1 MRKPLAITAA
11 ALVLLGSTQLPA
23 QAAAGPEAPTDL
35 QLSWV
40 APGNQQV
47 KMTWADGGEA
57 NIVRVEYQDGHQVT
71 RFTSKPGTPNE
82 WTRVGHALVW
92 TDRVARISVV
102 SIDESGAESAPVVSP
117 WFDSIGAPLPTFTS
131 AVPLPDGSLKLN
143 WSLAPVPVDT
153 TPGDP
158 LDLPSTNEVV
168 KLAVATTPNAPG
180 KSFTLPAGSTT
191 FTIPTHPRP
200 YPVAMLTT
208 NEWVIRGG
216 TTGSSSVVF
225 NETTVGLSVP
235 ATNVYSQSLPF
246 SIVAGTRM
254 CANAQYNC
262 PDRTNPFVANPGI
275 RTLLQARPDAARP
288 WKTIGTYTNQQL
300 RFTANVRLYGGQ
312 QYRLYIPTWSHLNG
326 RELTVAP
333 AASTSA
339 RYSATQAKFAVAGFN
354 TSTATVGQIVKTTVD
369 VLPAGT
375 VKADLQW
382 YDGKVWRHATY
393 ISLTKGKGT
402 FSFKAAGRGT
412 SRYWRVV
419 VPKMTMN
426 GLPIVAT
433 PSKAFKLTVR

>member
-1 MRKPLAITAA
+1 MRKPLAVAAA
-11 ALVLLGSTQLPA
+11 ALMLLGSIQLPA
-23 QAAAGPEAPTDL
+23 QAAGPEAPTDL
-35 QLSWV
+35 QISWV
-40 APGNQQV
+40 SPANKLV

-82 WTRVGHALVW
+82 WTRAGEALVAV
-92 TDRVARISVV
+92 DRVARISVV
-102 SIDESGAESAPVVSP
+102 SIDAAGAESAPVVSP

-131 AVPLPDGSLKLN
+131 AVPLADSSLKLN

-158 LDLPSTNEVV
+158 LDLPSTGEVV

-180 KSFTLPAGSTT
+180 KSFTLPAGTT
-191 FTIPTHPRP
+191 TLTIPPHPRP
-200 YPVAMLTT
+200 YPVDILTT
-208 NEWVIRGG
+208 NEWAIRGG
-216 TTGSSSVVF
+216 YSGSSRVVF
-225 NETTVGLSVP
+225 NETAVGLSVP

-246 SIVAGTRM
+246 SIVAGTRL
-254 CANAQYNC
+254 CANAQVNC
-262 PDRTNPFVANPGI
+262 PDPANPFVANPGI
-275 RTLLQARPDAARP
+275 RTFLQARPDATRP
-288 WKTIGTYTNQQL
+288 WKTIGTYANQQL
-300 RFTANVRLYGGQ
+300 RFIANVRLYGGQ
-312 QYRLYIPTWSHLNG
+312 QYRLYIPSWSHLNG

-339 RYSATQAKFAVAGFN
+339 RYSATQAKFAVVGFN
-354 TSTATVGQIVKTTVD
+354 TSTAAVGQIVKTTVD

-433 PSKAFKLTVR
+433 ASKPFKLTVR